1 MERITPYVREEHI
14 EQIDEMKKST
24 DSDISDAEAVR
35 RIFDRASEMNRFESK
50 IESVRS
56 GYEAKLKR
64 LENEH
69 ESEIERYEAKIES
82 LEARVEDLQRQ
93 LAATNRRVDEH
104 KELVEYVQE
113 ERSITQR
120 RARAGLWTKTK
131 WALFGM
137 SDDE

>member
-14 EQIDEMKKST
+14 EQIEEMKKST

-35 RIFDRASEMNRFESK
+35 RIFDRASEAKRFESELEA
-50 IESVRS
+50 IRS
-56 GYEAKLKR
+56 GHEAEVERLRSEYEA
-64 LENEH
+64 
-69 ESEIERYEAKIES
+69 EIERYEAEIES
-82 LEARVEDLQRQ
+82 LEARIDDLQRQ
-93 LAATNRRVDEH
+93 LTATNRRVDEH

-120 RARAGLWTKTK
+120 RARAGILTKTK

>member
-1 MERITPYVREEHI
+1 MKRITPYVREEHI
-14 EQIDEMKKST
+14 EQIEEMQKSA

-35 RIFDRASEMNRFESK
+35 RIFDRAADMKRSEAE
-50 IESVRS
+50 IESLRS
-56 GYEAKLKR
+56 EHDAELERLRSEYEA
-64 LENEH
+64 
-69 ESEIERYEAKIES
+69 EIERYEAEIES
-82 LEARVEDLQRQ
+82 LEARIDDLQRQ

-120 RARAGLWTKTK
+120 RARAGILTKTK